1 MIHYKI
7 VLDFI
12 DSLGDFIDFPKK
24 AADLANASCV
34 QAAVTAAGTATTD
47 LHILEGSMPK
57 AGILRAT
64 WNEKTEHWW
73 VLGWVGC
80 FGSDVVFLFGEF
92 LNKRHFFS
100 KLQAWMIP
108 SSFPV
113 FLPSFL
119 GPGWIVEVDLG

>member
-7 VLDFI
+7 VL
-12 DSLGDFIDFPKK
+12 DFIDFPKK

-64 WNEKTEHWW
+64 WNEKTENWW
-73 VLGWVGC
+73 VLGWVGF
-80 FGSDVVFLFGEF
+80 FGSDGVFLFREF
-92 LNKRHFFS
+92 
-100 KLQAWMIP
+100 
-108 SSFPV
+108 
-113 FLPSFL
+113 
-119 GPGWIVEVDLG
+119 